1 MSIEGVPVS
10 VLNGIGV
17 VGLVVLFGVLLAL
30 GRIFTRGQVTSMID
44 DVRHDRDE
52 WRAESRLKDAQIA
65 EKDRQLEHMGEVGRL
80 VKDIMHS
87 LQRLTH
93 DKVERQ

>member
-1 MSIEGVPVS
+1 MIEGLPIA
-10 VLNGIGV
+10 LLDGV
-17 VGLVVLFGVLLAL
+17 GVIAVVLLVFWMIAT
-30 GRIFTRGQVTSMID
+30 GRLITRREVE
-44 DVRHDRDE
+44 DVKHDRDE